1 MSLKAV
7 KLLSLSTLSHY
18 FQDEMGG
25 YTKQAVVLGF
35 LSSIVRCGCGR
46 FHSCSFMH

>member
-7 KLLSLSTLSHY
+7 KLGSLSTLSHY

-25 YTKQAVVLGF
+25 YTKQVVVLGF